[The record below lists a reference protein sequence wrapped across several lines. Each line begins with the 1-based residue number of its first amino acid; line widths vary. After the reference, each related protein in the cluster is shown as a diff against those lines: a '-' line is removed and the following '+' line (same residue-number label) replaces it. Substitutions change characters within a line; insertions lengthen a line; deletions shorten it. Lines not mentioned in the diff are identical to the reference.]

1 MSVQTPPCEVG
12 LSGDLGWPETEH
24 PGLGRAD
31 SAVLAI
37 VTAAYFGSVWIVS
50 GLAPLAYV
58 ATQFRHHNQPRRAQ
72 MGARDQ
78 NT

>member
-1 MSVQTPPCEVG
+1 MSIQTPPCEVG
-12 LSGDLGWPETEH
+12 LSGDLGWHETDR
-24 PGLGRAD
+24 PGFTRAD

-37 VTAAYFGSVWIVS
+37 VAAAYFGSVWLVS

-58 ATQFRHHNQPRRAQ
+58 ATQLRRRNQPQQAQ
-72 MGARDQ
+72 PGPRDQ